1 MNELMAIDERYGIP
15 VIEDAAGVVGFLYHV
30 KRAGSIGKFG
40 TFSFHGTKILT
51 TGEGGIFVTN
61 DPDLYESWT
70 CTWTDQAV
78 LGSSGQFL
86 ADVVGF
92 KLWKMILR
100 FYKMSQHYHSLST
113 FGINWQDTTVD
124 ILWPICG
131 DEVIVRNK
139 DASLPFLEQLV

>member
-61 DPDLYESWT
+61 DPDLYES
-70 CTWTDQAV
+70 V
-78 LGSSGQFL
+78 LTLSNHGHARGQTRQFW